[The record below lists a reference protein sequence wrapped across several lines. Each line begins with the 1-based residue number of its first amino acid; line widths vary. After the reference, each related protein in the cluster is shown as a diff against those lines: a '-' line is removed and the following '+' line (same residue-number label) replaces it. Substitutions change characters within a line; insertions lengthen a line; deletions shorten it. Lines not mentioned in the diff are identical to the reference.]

1 MSEQQSVPSTISP
14 TPRMPPEAPT
24 PSQAAVGAAGRSEA
38 VERGP
43 DASAKDPMQVLLDRM
58 ERATPLIRQLDPALG
73 RAIERLIQ
81 QGSDPDSRGQPGFRH
96 EVAYRLQDLEKTAIG
111 RIEISQG
118 LRSEMTQ
125 LAGSAPGLENNRM
138 LALMQSTGALQ
149 DRPLIKAI
157 RDVGREIGQEV
168 EQSGPESTSRIE
180 TLENRVR
187 LSQRP
192 TETLGNATANT
203 SAKPEQG
210 SPSVERQQPQDAN
223 TATAQSPN
231 GASINGQAQQAAG
244 QPQQVLAAKTPL
256 DTIFSRMRQGGSKE
270 EGAPWDPAP
279 TPMKDRLSAFE
290 TVMQSGKDTRLIESA
305 EKTGRAALEALRGF
319 SAGEGAE
326 VMGRIQQAAKADPGG
341 MAAVMSEMREG
352 GRYADLRGQ
361 FNNALLDERGMSK
374 AYDSAASSLAQYAR
388 DRPGIEQAI
397 ARRPD
402 AANISAKFESLD
414 AAIGEAAGATPSR
427 KDGRSMVDDLA
438 KTAAELVQRAVE
450 AVKSVFRKGPS
461 EDASARPSSPSPG

>member
-14 TPRMPPEAPT
+14 TPRMPPDSAT
-24 PSQAAVGAAGRSEA
+24 PSPAAVGATGRKEA

-43 DASAKDPMQVLLDRM
+43 DTSAKDPMQVLLDRM
-58 ERATPLIRQLDPALG
+58 ERAAPLIKQIDPALG
-73 RAIERLIQ
+73 RAIERLVQ
-81 QGSDPDSRGQPGFRH
+81 QGSDPDGRGQPGFRH

-111 RIEISQG
+111 RIEIPPG
-118 LRSEMTQ
+118 VRTEMTQ
-125 LAGSAPGLENNRM
+125 LAGSAPGLENTRM
-138 LALMQSTGALQ
+138 LALLQSTGALQ
-149 DRPLIKAI
+149 DRLLIKDI
-157 RDVGREIGQEV
+157 RAVGREIGQ
-168 EQSGPESTSRIE
+168 QADQRDLESISNIE

-187 LSQRP
+187 LAQRP
-192 TETLGNATANT
+192 AEPLGNTPTDPATK
-203 SAKPEQG
+203 SEQS
-210 SPSVERQQPQDAN
+210 SPSVDRQPTQDKTDAR
-223 TATAQSPN
+223 TRPDGATSN
-231 GASINGQAQQAAG
+231 SQAQQAAG
-244 QPQQVLAAKTPL
+244 QPQQVLAAQTPL
-256 DTIFSRMRQGGSKE
+256 DTIFSRMRQGSSKE

-290 TVMQSGKDTRLIESA
+290 TVMQSGKDMRLIESA

-361 FNNALLDERGMSK
+361 FNNALLDERGTSR

-402 AANISAKFESLD
+402 AANIAAKFESLD

-427 KDGRSMVDDLA
+427 KDGRSMMDELA

-450 AVKSVFRKGPS
+450 AVKSVFHKGPS

>member
-1 MSEQQSVPSTISP
+1 MSDQQSVPSIISP
-14 TPRMPPEAPT
+14 TPRMPAEAPT
-24 PSQAAVGAAGRSEA
+24 PSPAAVGATGRSEA

-43 DASAKDPMQVLLDRM
+43 DALAKDPMQVLLDRM
-58 ERATPLIRQLDPALG
+58 ERAVPLIRQLDPALG
-73 RAIERLIQ
+73 RAIERLVQ
-81 QGSDPDSRGQPGFRH
+81 QGSDPESRGQQGFRH
-96 EVAYRLQDLEKTAIG
+96 EVAYRLQDLEKTPIG
-111 RIEISQG
+111 RIEITPG
-118 LRSEMTQ
+118 LRTEMTQ
-125 LAGSAPGLENNRM
+125 LVGSAPGLENPRM
-138 LALMQSTGALQ
+138 LALLGSTGALQ
-149 DRPLIKAI
+149 DRVLIKEI
-157 RDVGREIGQEV
+157 RAAGGEIGREADQGN
-168 EQSGPESTSRIE
+168 PERISRIE
-180 TLENRVR
+180 NLENRVR

-192 TETLGNATANT
+192 AETLENT
-203 SAKPEQG
+203 SAKSEQG
-210 SPSVERQQPQDAN
+210 PPSVEHQPPQA
-223 TATAQSPN
+223 TTTAQARPADGGS
-231 GASINGQAQQAAG
+231 ANGQTQQAAG
-244 QPQQVLAAKTPL
+244 QPQQVLAAQTPL
-256 DTIFSRMRQGGSKE
+256 DTIFSRMRHGGSKE

-290 TVMQSGKDTRLIESA
+290 TVMQSGKDMRLIESA

-319 SAGEGAE
+319 STGEGAE

-374 AYDSAASSLAQYAR
+374 AYDSAASSLAQYAK

-402 AANISAKFESLD
+402 AANIAAKFESLD

>member
-14 TPRMPPEAPT
+14 TPRMPPDSAT
-24 PSQAAVGAAGRSEA
+24 SSLAAVRAAGRSEA

-43 DASAKDPMQVLLDRM
+43 DGLTKDPMQVLLDRM

-73 RAIERLIQ
+73 RAIERLVQ
-81 QGSDPDSRGQPGFRH
+81 QGSDSESRGQPGFRH

-111 RIEISQG
+111 RIEISQE

-125 LAGSAPGLENNRM
+125 LAGSAPGLENSRM
-138 LALMQSTGALQ
+138 LALMQSTGTLQ
-149 DRPLIKAI
+149 DRPLIKAV
-157 RDVGREIGQEV
+157 RDAGREIGQEV
-168 EQSGPESTSRIE
+168 EQSGPENTSRIE
-180 TLENRVR
+180 AIENRVR
-187 LSQRP
+187 LSQRS
-192 TETLGNATANT
+192 TETLGSVAANT

-231 GASINGQAQQAAG
+231 GASLNGQAQQAAG
-244 QPQQVLAAKTPL
+244 QPQQVLAARAPI
-256 DTIFSRMRQGGSKE
+256 DTIFSRMRQGGGKE
-270 EGAPWDPAP
+270 EGAPWDPPP

-290 TVMQSGKDTRLIESA
+290 TVMQSGKDARLIESA

-361 FNNALLDERGMSK
+361 FNNALLEERGMSK
-374 AYDSAASSLAQYAR
+374 AYDSAASGLAQYAK

-402 AANISAKFESLD
+402 AANIAAKFESLD

-461 EDASARPSSPSPG
+461 GDASARPSSPSPG